1 MNRDFFKL
9 DSFVVYFCSE
19 GKVSLETSSHE
30 DFTLSKGELALVPAA
45 LENITLT
52 PMNEA
57 KILEIY
63 Y

>member
-1 MNRDFFKL
+1 M
-9 DSFVVYFCSE
+9 
-19 GKVSLETSSHE
+19 SLETSSHE